1 MVTKKSDDFDSDDES
16 SDQKRVLN
24 FTTIV
29 TGIILFIL
37 SESFFYLL
45 GSKTGAPFGL
55 TQIMFALVLA
65 IVLTLFLLWIR
76 WIMFSD
82 KYMGIFISI
91 VATAGMYY
99 GLTRKYQGAY
109 TTTFAIIGVVLIL
122 GYTIMQFV
130 QANKK

>member
-1 MVTKKSDDFDSDDES
+1 MASNKGDNFEDDVEEDSK
-16 SDQKRVLN
+16 QALN

-29 TGIILFIL
+29 AGIILLIL
-37 SESFFYLL
+37 SETFFYLL
-45 GSKTGAPFGL
+45 SSKTGAPFGL
-55 TQIMFALVLA
+55 TQMLFALMLS
-65 IVLTLFLLWIR
+65 IVITLLLLWIR

-91 VATAGMYY
+91 IATAGMYY
-99 GLTRKYQGAY
+99 GLTRKYSGPY
-109 TTTFAIIGVVLIL
+109 TTTFGLLGVVLIL